1 VSLIENFDEVL
12 LHQFMRLVAQRTGLH
27 IRHQDREGFAKKIW
41 SRSKLLKFSLET
53 YYQFLETNSPKT
65 EQEWQELAPL
75 ITTGESYLFRDRG
88 QFTILRDRLLPELIA
103 KHRNIRSLRI
113 WSAGCSTGEEPYS
126 IAIVLKELIPDIDKW
141 NIFILGTD
149 INPEA
154 INKAQQGIY
163 NAWSFRLVD
172 PEIQKRHFHAGKEEW
187 QLDQKIRKM
196 VTFRCGNLVK
206 DPFDSQSSDI
216 YGLDLIICRNVFVY
230 FETQAIAQVLKKFYH
245 VLKPGGYFI
254 AGHAEIHGQHLS
266 AWQHRV
272 FPESVVYQRG
282 ENSLASN
289 GNHSEVHQSPVLDW
303 QSQPAPKKI
312 RLSAT
317 SVASFPVNSIS
328 LPETKINSG
337 LNWRAIPVPEPPP
350 AAQPN
355 LEVIWQEAQTLF
367 QKKQYTQAL
376 KKTDQLLKCHPQ
388 HFDACYLNAQLHAN
402 LGEYDK
408 AVQSCQQAI
417 QLNSLAAEPHYL
429 LAHIAEE
436 QGNIEAA
443 KQLFKRA
450 IYLDSSHVLAYLHLG
465 FIYENEGDRSR
476 AERMRIT
483 ALKILQTLPPEFS
496 IDKQA
501 NLTAGELI
509 VQVKKLLK
517 AGV

>member
-1 VSLIENFDEVL
+1 VSLVENFDEVL
-12 LHQFMRLVAQRTGLH
+12 LQQFMRLVAQRTGLH

-41 SRSKLLKFSLET
+41 SRIKALKFSLET
-53 YYQFLETNSPKT
+53 YYRFLETNSPQS

-103 KHRNIRSLRI
+103 KHRNIRTLRI

-126 IAIVLKELIPDIDKW
+126 IAIVLKELITDIEKW

-154 INKAQQGIY
+154 INKAQKGVY
-163 NAWSFRLVD
+163 NAWSFRLVNPD
-172 PEIQKRHFHAGKEEW
+172 IQKRHFQAGKEEW
-187 QLDQKIRKM
+187 QLDQKIIKM

-206 DPFDSQSSDI
+206 DPFDSNSSDI

-230 FETQAIAQVLKKFYH
+230 FESQAIAQVLKKFYH
-245 VLKPGGYFI
+245 VLKPGGYLI
-254 AGHAEIHGQHLS
+254 AGHAEIQGQNLT

-272 FPESVVYQRG
+272 FPESVIYQRG
-282 ENSLASN
+282 ENSITSN
-289 GNHSEVHQSPVLDW
+289 GND
-303 QSQPAPKKI
+303 SQPYQSSVLGSQSHPKPQKI
-312 RLSAT
+312 
-317 SVASFPVNSIS
+317 NSS
-328 LPETKINSG
+328 NRSSSPETKLTATS
-337 LNWRAIPVPEPPP
+337 NWFPIPVPEPTT
-350 AAQPN
+350 APN
-355 LEVIWQEAQTLF
+355 PNPQVIWQEVEALF
-367 QKKQYTQAL
+367 HKKDYAQAL
-376 KKTDQLLKCHPQ
+376 KKTEQLLNSHPR
-388 HFDACYLNAQLHAN
+388 HFDAYSLCAQLHAN

-408 AVQSCQQAI
+408 AVQYCQQAI
-417 QLNSLAAEPHYL
+417 QINSLAAEPHYL
-429 LAHIAEE
+429 LAHIAQE

-450 IYLDSSHVLAYLHLG
+450 IYLNSAYILAYLHLG
-465 FIYENEGDRSR
+465 FIYETEGDETR

-483 ALKILQTLPPEFS
+483 ALKILQTLPPKS
-496 IDKQA
+496 SVDQQT

-517 AGV
+517 TGV